1 MPFKPSS
8 HDRVQKS
15 KRLFSLSV
23 PKSGRLLCWTLGCL
37 MTAASMAILAVHRV
51 ELVARPGS
59 SLLRLDT
66 GKKIYMAGCVAC
78 HGSDGKGQSQ
88 NLAGFKRPSTFPD
101 FTDCYTATREPDLQ
115 WRAIITNGGPARAFS
130 PIMPAFRDS
139 LSQAQIGMVIE
150 YLRGLCTEKAWPRG
164 NFNLPRPLVTEK
176 AFPEDEVVLNGVWN
190 LHGAPGGGTSVIYE
204 KRIGPSGM
212 IEAIVPY
219 EVSHDSGVTRS
230 GFGDIALGYKR
241 KMFDSLK
248 KGSIFSVGG
257 EVIAPTGNPSI
268 GTGSGS
274 PIFETFAA
282 FGQILP
288 KTSFVQLHTGF
299 ELPTQ
304 TDKVPNA
311 YYLHTA
317 IGKTFIAGHGFGRW
331 WSPMAEFIADR
342 EFETGAITNWDVI
355 PQIQIP
361 ISKRMHILANVGVRV
376 PMNNRVGRPT
386 QLMFYVLWDYVDGSL
401 KQGWK

>member
-1 MPFKPSS
+1 MRFITPI
-8 HDRVQKS
+8 HDRIS
-15 KRLFSLSV
+15 KLKIIITYFRRRD
-23 PKSGRLLCWTLGCL
+23 GRLIAWSMGCL
-37 MTAASMAILAVHRV
+37 LAAAVMAILAVHRV

-59 SLLRLDT
+59 SQLKLDT
-66 GKKIYMAGCVAC
+66 GKKIYMAGCVSC
-78 HGSDGKGQSQ
+78 HGPDGKGQSQ

-130 PIMPAFRDS
+130 EIMPAFKDS
-139 LSQAQIGMVIE
+139 LSQEQIGMVIE

-164 NFNLPRPLVTEK
+164 NFNLPRALVTEK
-176 AFPEDEVVLNGVWN
+176 AFPEDEVVLNGVAN
-190 LHGAPGGGTSVIYE
+190 VHGVPGGSATVIYE

-212 IEAIVPY
+212 IEAAVPY
-219 EVSHDSGVTRS
+219 DIAHDSGVTRS
-230 GFGDIALGYKR
+230 GFGDIALGYKH
-241 KMFDSLK
+241 KLFDSLK

-257 EVIAPTGNPSI
+257 EIIAPTGNPRI

-282 FGQILP
+282 YGQILP
-288 KTSFVQLHTGF
+288 KDSFVQVHTGI

-304 TDKVPNA
+304 PNKLPRA

-317 IGKTFIAGHGFGRW
+317 IGKTFITGKRFGRW

-355 PQIQIP
+355 PQIQLP
-361 ISKRMHILANVGVRV
+361 INKRMHILANVGYRI
-376 PMNNRVGRPT
+376 PINNRAGRPK
-386 QLMFYVLWDYVDGSL
+386 QFMIYFLWDYVDGTL
-401 KQGWK
+401 LQGWK